1 MLIDPLFTHAATKPD
16 ALAIIDNGGR
26 RCAYQQLAAM
36 THGLSQLIAT
46 ATKNPRIGI
55 VLPAGAGFV
64 ASFYGALAAG
74 KTVVPL
80 NFLLSD
86 REIAHCIGDSGI
98 DSLITIPALAARL
111 VNTSLKIID
120 LTQVPPP
127 PTSTPSR
134 ILTGSTPG
142 SPPAVPAAASPD
154 DIAVL
159 MYTSGTS
166 GLPKGVLLS
175 YGNLQSNVDAAIAHV
190 SFQHNHRFLGV
201 VPLFHAFGMIAM
213 MLAPIQLGATIV
225 YQARFSPVAAL
236 AAVREHGISLMGGVP
251 SMYAAMLRLKEASA
265 ADFQTLYAAISGAEP
280 LPPTLREGFA
290 ARFGV
295 TLLDAYGM
303 TETSLAIAVNTPR
316 MNKPGSVGKP
326 VPGAEIRIVDDE
338 GNGLAAWGASGE
350 IWVKGPMVMR
360 GYHNLADET
369 AAALTPNGYFKTGD
383 IGHLDAEGFL
393 YLTGRKKDLII
404 VAGEKVAP
412 REIEELLLSH
422 PAVADAAV
430 IGRGDRSRGE
440 AVIAFVTLR
449 EETAEGHRPTAEGLR
464 RFCREHGLP
473 AWKVPREIYIVPE
486 MPRSPTGKI
495 LKRELRPP
503 PAARAP
509 PAANASQPPPSP
521 HAE

>member
-1 MLIDPLFTHAATKPD
+1 LLIDPLFTHAATKPS
-16 ALAIIDNGGR
+16 ALAIIDDGGR
-26 RCAYQQLAAM
+26 RYTYQQLAAM
-36 THGLSQLIAT
+36 THGLSHFIAT

-86 REIAHCIGDSGI
+86 REIAHCIADSGI

-111 VNTSLKIID
+111 KNTSLKIID

-127 PTSTPSR
+127 STSTPSPTR
-134 ILTGSTPG
+134 TGSTPG
-142 SPPAVPAAASPD
+142 SPPAAPAAAAPD
-154 DIAVL
+154 VIAVL

-225 YQARFSPVAAL
+225 YLARFSPVAAL
-236 AAVREHGISLMGGVP
+236 DAVREHGISLMGGVP
-251 SMYAAMLRLKEASA
+251 SMYAAMLRLKEAAA
-265 ADFQTLYAAISGAEP
+265 ADFKTLYAAISGAEP

-290 ARFGV
+290 ARFGI

-316 MNKPGSVGKP
+316 MNKPDSVGKP

-338 GNGLAAWGASGE
+338 GNALAARGVGASGE

-360 GYHNLADET
+360 GYHNLPDET
-369 AAALTPNGYFKTGD
+369 AAALAPDGYFKTGD
-383 IGHLDAEGFL
+383 IGHFDADGFL
-393 YLTGRKKDLII
+393 HLTGRKKDLII

-422 PAVADAAV
+422 PAIADAAV

-449 EETAEGHRPTAEGLR
+449 EETTEGRRPAAEELR
-464 RFCREHGLP
+464 RFCRDCGLP
-473 AWKVPREIYIVPE
+473 AWKVPREIYIVAE
-486 MPRSPTGKI
+486 LPRSPTGKI
-495 LKRELRPP
+495 LKRDLRPP
-503 PAARAP
+503 PAP
-509 PAANASQPPPSP
+509 PAADASQPPPSP
-521 HAE
+521 HVE